1 MIITA
6 VISIEYY
13 RGDIMDEQ
21 FIRDRLSFLRT
32 QKGISEYKMSL
43 DLGHSK
49 HFKRQGA
56 AFFVRI
62 PLYLRLSWRNAYGI
76 L

>member
-1 MIITA
+1 
-6 VISIEYY
+6 
-13 RGDIMDEQ
+13 MDEQ

-49 HFKRQGA
+49 SYIQSISNGKGA